1 MNGMGLD
8 RIEDVKRGPPGPTGP
23 SGQEGVKGRP
33 CPVSPARVQQVPI
46 WVSPVPSYPSNPV

>member
-8 RIEDVKRGPPGPTGP
+8 RIEDVKRGPAGPTGP
-23 SGQEGVKGRP
+23 SGQEGVTGTP

-46 WVSPVPSYPSNPV
+46 WGIPRTLLSDEPD